1 MKKTRIISAF
11 PACGKTYLF
20 NTRDDLTILDSD
32 SSQFSWIQKKDGK
45 VRNPDFPNNYIK
57 HIKENIGRVDF
68 IFVSSH
74 KEVRAAL
81 DNAGIEF
88 YLVYPD
94 TFCKEEWIGRCFL
107 RGSGEKFCQM
117 IADNWNIWMAQM
129 AECSLNHKHF
139 ILDGHEYLTHAID
152 YFLCQEYN
160 ESI

>member
-1 MKKTRIISAF
+1 MLP

-32 SSQFSWIQKKDGK
+32 SSQFSWTQKEDGK

-74 KEVRAAL
+74 KEVREAL

-94 TFCKEEWIGRCFL
+94 T
-107 RGSGEKFCQM
+107 
-117 IADNWNIWMAQM
+117 
-129 AECSLNHKHF
+129 
-139 ILDGHEYLTHAID
+139 ILDSID